1 MGDKIRRT
9 LTRVLTLDDDNV
21 TDVTRRAP
29 RQVRMFPTKTSV
41 NFGRAM
47 TRGKTVLELVTGD
60 RPGLLSKVG
69 KAFVA
74 EGIDIET
81 AKIVTIG
88 ERAEDVFYISK
99 ESGEPLGD
107 DDKEQL
113 RNTIIQSL
121 SN

>member
-1 MGDKIRRT
+1 
-9 LTRVLTLDDDNV
+9 
-21 TDVTRRAP
+21 
-29 RQVRMFPTKTSV
+29 
-41 NFGRAM
+41 M

-69 KAFVA
+69 KVFIA

-107 DDKEQL
+107 SDKEQL
-113 RNTIIQSL
+113 RNALIESL